1 MKKIIAAGILLILML
16 GIASVSRTGMEYHIG
31 RPAFALCTGDS
42 IKNDCCFKFVKIA
55 NGDVIARDQDD
66 RENKAVAEFRRCL
79 MKDIGC
85 SVEMTEMKSKSF
97 EGIAAI
103 CR

>member
-1 MKKIIAAGILLILML
+1 MKKIIIAGTSLILTL
-16 GIASVSRTGMEYHIG
+16 GLASVSRTGMEYHLG
-31 RPAFALCTGDS
+31 RPAFALCTAAS
-42 IKNDCCFKFVKIA
+42 IRNDCCFKFIKIA